1 MKIEVKR
8 AVADKKYTLC
18 TLDSGLKIYLYK
30 MSGFTSYYGM
40 FGTRYGSVDN
50 AFVDEKGNTVELPE
64 GIAHFLEHKL
74 FESEDG
80 DAFTKYSKTGAYSN
94 AYTSFDRTCYLFAC
108 SDRFYENLGILLD
121 FVRSPYFTAQT
132 VAKEQGIIGQE
143 IRMYDDQPTWQVLFN
158 MLSAMYF
165 NHPVKI
171 DIAGTV
177 ESISKITDELL
188 YKCYD
193 KFYNLSN
200 MFITLAGDFDE
211 QEVLKFI
218 NENLKTS
225 PKKEVVP
232 AVIKEPEQV
241 VKPYVEVSFPVAKPL
256 FCIGFKEPFSEAFV
270 GTKKA
275 IAMEVL
281 LKMLVGSAS
290 TLYKTLLD
298 KELINEEFA
307 PEYFTGRTIAIPM
320 FDGESKD
327 PQMVKELILKEAEA
341 FKTNGLNP
349 VLFEAVRKDM
359 LGRMLRRF
367 DSAEGICSILADSN
381 ILGYELFDYIED
393 LKNLKIEDVAERLSV
408 FKEETCVL
416 SVVKPSQSI

>member
-1 MKIEVKR
+1 M
-8 AVADKKYTLC
+8 
-18 TLDSGLKIYLYK
+18 
-30 MSGFTSYYGM
+30 
-40 FGTRYGSVDN
+40 
-50 AFVDEKGNTVELPE
+50 
-64 GIAHFLEHKL
+64 
-74 FESEDG
+74 
-80 DAFTKYSKTGAYSN
+80 
-94 AYTSFDRTCYLFAC
+94 
-108 SDRFYENLGILLD
+108 
-121 FVRSPYFTAQT
+121 
-132 VAKEQGIIGQE
+132 
-143 IRMYDDQPTWQVLFN
+143 
-158 MLSAMYF
+158 
-165 NHPVKI
+165 
-171 DIAGTV
+171 
-177 ESISKITDELL
+177 
-188 YKCYD
+188 
-193 KFYNLSN
+193 
-200 MFITLAGDFDE
+200 
-211 QEVLKFI
+211 
-218 NENLKTS
+218 
-225 PKKEVVP
+225 
-232 AVIKEPEQV
+232 
-241 VKPYVEVSFPVAKPL
+241 
-256 FCIGFKEPFSEAFV
+256 

>member
-1 MKIEVKR
+1 MKTEIKR
-8 AVADKKYTLC
+8 AVSDKKYTLC

-50 AFVDEKGNTVELPE
+50 AFVDDKGNTVELPE

-94 AYTSFDRTCYLFAC
+94 AYTSFDRTCYLFSC

-211 QEVLKFI
+211 QEVLNFI

-225 PKKEVVP
+225 PKKEVVT
-232 AVIKEPEQV
+232 AIINEPEQV
-241 VKPYVEVSFPVAKPL
+241 VKPYIEVAFPVAKPL
-256 FCIGFKEPFSEAFV
+256 FCMGFKEPMSGDFV
-270 GTKKA
+270 GVRKA
-275 IAMEVL
+275 LAMEVL

-290 TLYKTLLD
+290 VLYKTLLD

-320 FDGESKD
+320 FEGESKD
-327 PQMVKELILKEAEA
+327 PEKVKELILKEAEA
-341 FKTNGLNP
+341 FKTKGLDP
-349 VLFEAVRKDM
+349 VLFEAIRKDM

-381 ILGYELFDYIED
+381 ILGYELFEYIED

-408 FKEETCVL
+408 FNPEACVL
-416 SVVKPSQSI
+416 SVVRPSQSI